1 MAKDCRLL
9 SRIATVA
16 AAFIALTFATGSH
29 CGNENSVT
37 GPSLTPT
44 PTPAPTPT
52 PTPGPAIDISGNWAG
67 TFVTSDPRCVPGT
80 VSLTLTV
87 SQAGSQFSTE
97 LSGLPCNSGE
107 SLQGTVGPNVGGVA
121 PTSGTAQAAHLTGS
135 FAGTVS
141 SSNIHL
147 ITPKLEN
154 STLFFYLP
162 SGTLD
167 LHR

>member
-1 MAKDCRLL
+1 MTKDRHLL

-37 GPSLTPT
+37 GPTPF
-44 PTPAPTPT
+44 
-52 PTPGPAIDISGNWAG
+52 DISGNWAG
-67 TFVTSDPRCVPGT
+67 TFVTRASANCSPAT

-87 SQAGSQFSTE
+87 SQTGSLFNTD
-97 LSGLPCNSGE
+97 LSGLPCDFGGGFSGFIG
-107 SLQGTVGPNVGGVA
+107 SSVAGVA
-121 PTSGTAQAAHLTGS
+121 TASGSVKQGGPTAPFGGFTGTFT
-135 FAGTVS
+135 GTVS

-147 ITPKLEN
+147 VISDLVLGGHPY
-154 STLFFYLP
+154 SDIP
-162 SGTLD
+162 GGTLD